1 MELKIEE
8 VLFLVIVAN
17 AFAYSSSST
26 RNSLVILEYC
36 VPYSIHIQRIEN
48 GLTIIILIEVNF

>member
-1 MELKIEE
+1 LELKIEE

-17 AFAYSSSST
+17 AFSHSSSST
-26 RNSLVILEYC
+26 RNSLVILESC

-48 GLTIIILIEVNF
+48 GLTIIILIEVN